1 MKRYDW
7 ERYTKT
13 KRNADPEGRY
23 YIFDRLAGS
32 TLKIATVYDVADAEI
47 IVNAL
52 NGEVNEHNNVI
63 WRRRV

>member
-7 ERYTKT
+7 ERYEKR
-13 KRNADPEGRY
+13 KRNDDPQTRY

-32 TLKIATVYDVADAEI
+32 TLKIATVYDVVDAEL
-47 IVNAL
+47 IVSAL
-52 NGEVNEHNNVI
+52 NGEVNEHNNSI